1 MENRDCM
8 KSHVELSKPDLNCAN
23 NQSQNH
29 KKFQCSTPNISE
41 VMVDLRF
48 PIVIHKGKSCLYFT
62 AEIDMG
68 WYDTE
73 RGLDGDGFPCL
84 VLGYGPTHSQRRP
97 PERAT
102 TMCHRAPNSCC
113 SLVFSLSIYIY
124 ERTGLCLPMVNG
136 DSDRKAPAA
145 RQKPRISG
153 SNSNGIGTTSY
164 ALGFMLLKGI
174 DSVTQHQWARPLGLS
189 P

>member
-1 MENRDCM
+1 MSRTRTSRARHGGAAGRGMENRDCM

-23 NQSQNH
+23 NQFQNH

-48 PIVIHKGKSCLYFT
+48 PIVIHKGKSCLCFT

-84 VLGYGPTHSQRRP
+84 VLGYVPTHSQRRP
-97 PERAT
+97 LEPSVT
-102 TMCHRAPNSCC
+102 VCHRAPNSYC
-113 SLVFSLSIYIY
+113 SLFFSLYIYIY

-136 DSDRKAPAA
+136 GSDRKAPAA
-145 RQKPRISG
+145 RK
-153 SNSNGIGTTSY
+153 SNQVNIT
-164 ALGFMLLKGI
+164 
-174 DSVTQHQWARPLGLS
+174 
-189 P
+189 

>member
-1 MENRDCM
+1 SNRTFGVLYELLQTNMSAIPALGFYARPTRTSRTQHKNTANKSMKNRDCM

-23 NQSQNH
+23 NQFQNH

-48 PIVIHKGKSCLYFT
+48 PIVIHKGKSCLCFT

-68 WYDTE
+68 RYDTE

-102 TMCHRAPNSCC
+102 TMCHRAPNSFC
-113 SLVFSLSIYIY
+113 SLVFILYIY
-124 ERTGLCLPMVNG
+124 MSGQDFACL
-136 DSDRKAPAA
+136 
-145 RQKPRISG
+145 
-153 SNSNGIGTTSY
+153 
-164 ALGFMLLKGI
+164 
-174 DSVTQHQWARPLGLS
+174 W
-189 P
+189 